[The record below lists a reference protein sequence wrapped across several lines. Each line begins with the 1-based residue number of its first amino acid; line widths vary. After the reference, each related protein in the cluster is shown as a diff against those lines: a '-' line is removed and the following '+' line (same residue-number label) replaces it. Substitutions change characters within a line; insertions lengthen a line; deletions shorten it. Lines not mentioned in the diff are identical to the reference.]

1 MNSHITASPL
11 TWPAGWPR
19 TEARRRERARFG
31 TKKRNNWGYSAL
43 QEKTIN
49 ESVEYTLDQLRIM
62 GVDRKDVIVS
72 TDLKL
77 RLDGL
82 PYSNQ
87 RDPDDTGAAVYWRDR
102 DGNDRVMA
110 IDKYDRIAD
119 NLYAIGKTL
128 EALRGIERWG
138 GGQILDR
145 AFSGFT
151 ALPSP
156 EMAGGVDPYE
166 LLGITPDD
174 PIEVRREAYRKARSK
189 AHPDKGGTPELY
201 DQVRRAAEQIG
212 LR

>member
-1 MNSHITASPL
+1 MTDHITASPL

-19 TEARRRERARFG
+19 HSGQRERARFG
-31 TKKRNNWGYSAL
+31 TKVNAYGGLRA
-43 QEKTIN
+43 KTI
-49 ESVEYTLDQLRIM
+49 EEATAFVMQQLTGRQTM
-62 GVDRKDVIVS
+62 NLPPRDVIIS

-87 RDPDDTGAAVYWRDR
+87 RVPDDPGAAVYWRDSR
-102 DGNDRVMA
+102 GQDKVIA
-110 IDKYDRIAD
+110 LDKYDRIAD
-119 NLYAIGKTL
+119 NIYAIGKTL

-145 AFSGFT
+145 AFSGFV

-166 LLGITPDD
+166 LLGIDPDD
-174 PIEVRREAYRKARSK
+174 SLVARRAAYRRALAKH
-189 AHPDKGGTPELY
+189 HPDHGGDPAKFN
-201 DQVRRAAEQIG
+201 QVRRAAEQIG